1 MQQLNFAP
9 VPFRGATL
17 YLVERHN
24 EPYTPMKP
32 IVEGMGIDW
41 AGQYTKLKANL
52 SRWGIEMISI
62 PSQGGEQDMLCMPLR
77 KLAGWLMTI
86 HPNKVKPEI
95 RDRIV
100 AYQNECDEAL
110 WRYWTTG
117 MAIQPGV
124 SPPPPARDP
133 FLELLV
139 KEFGKGNLAA
149 AELLRS
155 RYGLSL
161 DLAAQRK
168 KNEKPKTIKGYPPL
182 TPEEQAKQ
190 LEQEWAAY
198 DEYQNRKR
206 RGTVAKNDWA
216 GS

>member
-9 VPFRGATL
+9 VPFHGATL
-17 YLVERHN
+17 YLVERN
-24 EPYTPMKP
+24 SEPYTPMKP

-52 SRWGIEMISI
+52 ARWGIEMISI

-110 WRYWTTG
+110 WQYWTTG
-117 MAIQPGV
+117 MAIKPGI
-124 SPPPPARDP
+124 SPPPPARDS
-133 FLELLV
+133 FLEMLV

-149 AELLRS
+149 AELLKS
-155 RYGLSL
+155 RYGLAL
-161 DLAAQRK
+161 DMEVQRK
-168 KNEKPKTIKGYPPL
+168 QNAWKRMTNKQKL
-182 TPEEQAKQ
+182 EE
-190 LEQEWAAY
+190 Y
-198 DEYQNRKR
+198 GKR
-206 RGTVAKNDWA
+206 FHPGE
-216 GS
+216 G

>member
-17 YLVERHN
+17 YLMERNN

-32 IVEGMGIDW
+32 IVEGMGLAW
-41 AGQYTKLKANL
+41 QVQHRKL
-52 SRWGIEMISI
+52 STSVDRWGITMMVI
-62 PSQGGEQDMLCMPLR
+62 PSDGGGQDMLCMPLR

-110 WRYWTTG
+110 WQYWTTG
-117 MAIQPGV
+117 MAIKPGV
-124 SPPPPARDP
+124 NPPPPKRDP

-139 KEFGKGNLAA
+139 KEFGKGNVA
-149 AELLRS
+149 AEELLKRQ
-155 RYGLSL
+155 YGLSL
-161 DLAAQRK
+161 DMAEQRK
-168 KNEKPKTIKGYPPL
+168 QN
-182 TPEEQAKQ
+182 AKKRMTNKERMAEHSKQ
-190 LEQEWAAY
+190 YGPADEWEAYGEYMSRKQRNQEP
-198 DEYQNRKR
+198 
-206 RGTVAKNDWA
+206 
-216 GS
+216 

>member
-17 YLVERHN
+17 YLVERNN

-32 IVEGMGIDW
+32 IVDGMGLDW
-41 AGQYTKLKANL
+41 KSQHTKVSANPG
-52 SRWGIEMISI
+52 RWGMVIITI

-110 WRYWTTG
+110 WQYWTTG
-117 MAIQPGV
+117 MAIKPGV

-133 FLELLV
+133 FLEMLV

-149 AELLRS
+149 AELLKS
-155 RYGLSL
+155 RYGLTL

-168 KNEKPKTIKGYPPL
+168 KNERLRSNRGYPPV
-182 TPEEQAKQ
+182 TEV
-190 LEQEWAAY
+190 EWHQQQMDDLDSYA
-198 DEYQNRKR
+198 EFQNRKLKEQGR
-206 RGTVAKNDWA
+206 
-216 GS
+216 

>member
-17 YLVERHN
+17 FLVEHRN

-32 IVEGMGIDW
+32 IVEGMGLDW
-41 AGQYTKLKANL
+41 KSQHAKVSANPD
-52 SRWGIEMISI
+52 RWGMVIITI
-62 PSQGGEQDMLCMPLR
+62 PSGGGEQEMVCMPLR

-95 RDRIV
+95 RDTIV

-110 WRYWTTG
+110 WQYWSQG
-117 MAIQPGV
+117 MAVKPGV
-124 SPPPPARDP
+124 TPPPQPQDR
-133 FLELLV
+133 FLETLV
-139 KEFGKGNLAA
+139 KEFGKGNGAA

-161 DLAAQRK
+161 DIAAQRAGNARK
-168 KNEKPKTIKGYPPL
+168 KMSAKEQMAERCRMEAEEGEISQEDELRRRRKPH
-182 TPEEQAKQ
+182 
-190 LEQEWAAY
+190 
-198 DEYQNRKR
+198 
-206 RGTVAKNDWA
+206 
-216 GS
+216 

>member
-17 YLVERHN
+17 YLVERNN

-110 WRYWTTG
+110 WQYWTTG
-117 MAIQPGV
+117 MAIKPGV
-124 SPPPPARDP
+124 SPPPPARDS
-133 FLELLV
+133 FLEMLV

-149 AELLRS
+149 AELLKS
-155 RYGLSL
+155 RYGLEL
-161 DLAAQRK
+161 DLAKQRK
-168 KNEKPKTIKGYPPL
+168 QIADSKMTKQERLNEYG
-182 TPEEQAKQ
+182 
-190 LEQEWAAY
+190 
-198 DEYQNRKR
+198 KR
-206 RGTVAKNDWA
+206 FATDDWP
-216 GS
+216 

>member
-1 MQQLNFAP
+1 MQQLNFVP

-17 YLVERHN
+17 YLVERNN

-52 SRWGIEMISI
+52 ARWGIEMISI

-86 HPNKVKPEI
+86 HANKVKPEI

-110 WRYWTTG
+110 WQYWTTG
-117 MAIQPGV
+117 MAIKPGV
-124 SPPPPARDP
+124 
-133 FLELLV
+133 EMLV

-149 AELLRS
+149 AELLKS
-155 RYGLSL
+155 RYGLDL
-161 DLAAQRK
+161 DLAGQRK
-168 KNEKPKTIKGYPPL
+168 RNAWKRMTNKQKL
-182 TPEEQAKQ
+182 EE
-190 LEQEWAAY
+190 Y
-198 DEYQNRKR
+198 GKR
-206 RGTVAKNDWA
+206 FHPGE
-216 GS
+216 S